1 MQRLF
6 RYIASLWKDLRT
18 SNSFLQ
24 NSAWLFS
31 ASALGTLVQL
41 IFFPIISRIY
51 GPEAYGVFGLFNAIV
66 VNVAI
71 IAGLNLSMA
80 FVLPKSIRKF
90 AALLQINIRIALI
103 ICGVAALISLL
114 FGKQLLSLFQ
124 AEELGNWVYLI
135 APAAFLVAFDKILI
149 DWATR
154 IKAFKKFALYNFQ
167 TNLISK
173 LFNLGYGWK
182 ISNGA
187 SGLILTN
194 VLSFSLRIFVYL
206 KFILGKK
213 RNLAFA
219 HTTKVERKAALQE
232 YKNFPIYILPGSFLN
247 TFSNQLVI
255 LLPPLFGMDIEA
267 VGIYS
272 FAGIVLDL
280 MLRLISNAFSPVYLQ
295 KAAEVVQLG
304 VQNLGRLSWS
314 LHRNLTFLIFLP
326 TLALYAAGAPL
337 YSFVFGEQ
345 WYSAGV
351 VTEWLSLSYFFRL
364 SSSAIS
370 PVFAVLRKEK
380 HTLYF
385 QIITFILRVA
395 GLFTAYLL
403 HEDIIGY
410 AKWYSIFNGVAYL
423 LLIAWIFK
431 LLNYA
436 WYRVL
441 GFQILLFGI
450 LLTLG
455 WLLKPLFH

>member
-1 MQRLF
+1 MQKLI
-6 RYIASLWKDLRT
+6 RYLSSLWKDLRT

-51 GPEAYGVFGLFNAIV
+51 EPEAYGVFGLFNAIV
-66 VNVAI
+66 VNIAI
-71 IAGLNLSMA
+71 IAGMNLSMA
-80 FVLPKSIRKF
+80 FVLPKSIRQF
-90 AALLQINIRIALI
+90 AALLQVNVRIVLI
-103 ICGVAALISLL
+103 VCAIAGLISLV
-114 FGKQLLSLFQ
+114 FGKQLLVLFH
-124 AEELGNWVYLI
+124 AEELDYWVYFI

-182 ISNGA
+182 ISNGP

-194 VLSFSLRIFVYL
+194 ILSFSLRISVYL
-206 KFILGKK
+206 QFILGKK
-213 RNLAFA
+213 RNLLFA
-219 HTTKVERKAALQE
+219 KTTSIERKQALKE
-232 YKNFPIYILPGSFLN
+232 YKNFPVYILPGSFLN
-247 TFSNQLVI
+247 TFSNQLFI
-255 LLPPLFGMDIEA
+255 LLPPLFGMDIKA

-280 MLRLISNAFSPVYLQ
+280 LLRLISNAFSPVYLQ
-295 KAAEVVQLG
+295 KAAEVVQAG
-304 VQNLGRLSWS
+304 VQNLGKLSWS
-314 LHRNLTFLIFLP
+314 LHRNLTFLVFLP

-345 WYSAGV
+345 WYEAGL
-351 VTEWLSLSYFFRL
+351 VTEWLALSYFFRL

-370 PVFAVLRKEK
+370 PVFAVIRKEK

-385 QIITFILRVA
+385 QIITFLLRIT
-395 GLFTAYLL
+395 GLCIAYYLG
-403 HEDIIGY
+403 EDIVGF
-410 AKWYSIFNGVAYL
+410 ALWYTIFNGMAYL

-431 LLNYA
+431 LLKHA
-436 WYRVL
+436 WLKVIA
-441 GFQILLFGI
+441 FQLLLFGI

-455 WLLKPLFH
+455 WFIKPLLH